1 MSVRPARLSPTGIGG
16 LDEILRGGFPAGRST
31 VIVGAPGAGKTIL
44 AMQFLVNG
52 AARFGEPGVMVSFE
66 ESERS
71 IRANFSTLDWPF
83 DEVVGQN
90 LLIVDARL
98 PEDTVDAGTFD
109 LVGLIAM
116 LAGLV
121 KAHGVKRVALDGIDG
136 LFVYARDEAVSR
148 REVRRLLSWLADSGV
163 TALVTVKAAGG
174 DRALEPHLGFTEFA
188 ADGVVHL
195 GYRLSEGVL
204 QRVLQVVKVR
214 GAGYV
219 AGEQPYVISGA
230 GLEFAYMDA
239 TNAPMRV
246 TDAHLSTGI
255 ERLDRMLCGG
265 YREGTVTLVSGPPG
279 TSKTTLAGSFVAAGC
294 GRGERALFVG
304 FDEPVEQVFLDLHSV
319 GLGLDRFHEAGLLAA
334 ASFNAGAASADEH
347 YFAILRL
354 IERHQ
359 PRLLVI
365 DPISAL
371 VKAGGRRAAEIV
383 TERLVNF
390 VKARGI
396 TALFTA
402 VSDSDLGELESS
414 SSRVSTV
421 ADNWLHVSFAVQRG
435 ERNRTLTVIKAR
447 GTGHSNQMRE
457 LILSDAGLDLKD
469 VYYAQGDVLLGTAR
483 LEKERQE
490 AAEVRA
496 REAEAKRAFAA
507 LDRRCRVLEV
517 QAELAQS
524 ELAAAEEARS
534 QMELHAAGVAKSRA
548 QDQAALLESRGADPN
563 PAGLQAN
570 GASEGASA

>member
-1 MSVRPARLSPTGIGG
+1 MRTARLSPTGIGG

-31 VIVGAPGAGKTIL
+31 VIAGAPGAGKTIL

-52 AARFGEPGVMVSFE
+52 AARFGETGVMVSFE

-71 IRANFSTLDWPF
+71 MRANFSSLDWPF

-90 LLIVDARL
+90 LLIVDGRL

-121 KAHGVKRVALDGIDG
+121 KSHGVKRVALDGIDG

-148 REVRRLLSWLADSGV
+148 REVRRLLNWLADSGL
-163 TALVTVKAAGG
+163 TALVTVKAAGD
-174 DRALEPHLGFTEFA
+174 DRVLEPQLGFAEFA

-195 GYRLSEGVL
+195 GYRLSEGLL

-214 GAGYV
+214 GAGYI
-219 AGEQPYVISGA
+219 AGEHPYVISGA

-246 TDAHLSTGI
+246 MDAHLSTGI

-319 GLGLDRFHEAGLLAA
+319 GLGLDRFSEAGLLAA

-483 LEKERQE
+483 LEKEHEE
-490 AAEVRA
+490 AADARA
-496 REAEAKRAFAA
+496 RAAEAGSAFNA
-507 LDRRCRVLEV
+507 LDRRCRVLEAQV
-517 QAELAQS
+517 ELARS
-524 ELAAAEEARS
+524 KLASAIEARG
-534 QMELHAAGVAKSRA
+534 QIQARAAGVAESRA
-548 QDQAALLESRGADPN
+548 QDHAALLESRGADPG
-563 PAGLQAN
+563 PAGPPAN
-570 GASEGASA
+570 GASEEATA